1 MTRPC
6 ARARQAN
13 HVLTQGRPGASRGV
27 QGRPGTNRFERLENE
42 FAALFVWG
50 GGENFENI
58 VLNDINIYQK
68 IAGFDCTFYN
78 YLDGFEQVCS
88 YISPVI

>member
-6 ARARQAN
+6 AQARQAN
-13 HVLTQGRPGASRGV
+13 RVLTQGRREV
-27 QGRPGTNRFERLENE
+27 QGRPGTNRLERLENE
-42 FAALFVWG
+42 FAALFVGG

-58 VLNDINIYQK
+58 FLIDININQK

-88 YISPVI
+88 